1 MTKRRKPIPKTPRR
15 NYTKVTMPATPWDQG
30 ADGPANRE
38 GLIDQERGETDLE
51 TGKIINPN
59 RVFGKVRMPLFRR
72 YAQQGR
78 ITADHAEIAHRIYAA
93 YVGHPNRDPLAAI
106 TDRVDGGGTEDPNVT
121 LLDARRAFYA
131 MWERIPQ
138 RYRPV
143 VEHVVLYDL
152 PIGAIAGGSKPEVA
166 AQLFGQLTAG
176 LEAAA

>member
-1 MTKRRKPIPKTPRR
+1 MTKRSKATPKH
-15 NYTKVTMPATPWDQG
+15 NPAKINLAPAPWDQG

-38 GLIDQERGETDLE
+38 GLVDQERGETDLA

-59 RVFGKVRMPLFRR
+59 KVFGKVRMPLFKR

-78 ITADHAEIAHRIYAA
+78 ITADHAETAHRIYAA
-93 YVGHPNRDPLAAI
+93 YAGHPNRDPLAAI

-121 LLDARRAFYA
+121 LIDTRRAFYA
-131 MWERIPQ
+131 IWDRIPP

-143 VEHVVLYDL
+143 VEHVVLNDL
-152 PIGAIAGGSKPEVA
+152 PIGAMSGGTKPEVA
-166 AQLFGQLTAG
+166 AHLFGQLTAG